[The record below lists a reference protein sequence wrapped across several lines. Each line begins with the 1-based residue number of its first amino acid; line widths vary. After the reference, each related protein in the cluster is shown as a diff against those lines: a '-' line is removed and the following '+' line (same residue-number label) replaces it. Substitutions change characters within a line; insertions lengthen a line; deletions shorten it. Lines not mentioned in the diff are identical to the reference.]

1 MMSDDGTGMAG
12 RVAIVTGSTRGI
24 GKAIAWRLAREGA
37 NVIVSSR
44 KSDVCREVAEEIS
57 AATGVEAVGIPCHV
71 GDWEQCDSL
80 VADTLSRFGTI
91 DLLVNNAGM
100 SPLYPSLPEVSEE
113 LFWKV
118 MAVNLGGAFR
128 LSTLV
133 GTHMQQGT
141 GGVILNISSVSALKP
156 QPHDLPYACA
166 KAGLDAMTEGMARSF
181 GPSVRVNSILPGM
194 FATDV
199 SKHWDPD
206 DTDRM
211 LRTSTAAERLGD
223 PEEIAELVAFLASS
237 KSRYLTGARIK
248 VDGGLAY
255 G

>member
-1 MMSDDGTGMAG
+1 MTDERTGMAG

-24 GKAIAWRLAREGA
+24 GKAIALRLARDGA

-44 KSDVCREVAEEIS
+44 KDEACREVAEEIS

-80 VADTLSRFGTI
+80 VAETLSRFGSI
-91 DLLVNNAGM
+91 GILVNNAGM
-100 SPLYPSLPEVSEE
+100 SPLYPSLPKVSEE

-128 LSTLV
+128 LSAQV
-133 GTHMQQGT
+133 GEHMQHGVGGT
-141 GGVILNISSVSALKP
+141 ILNISSVSTLKP
-156 QPHDLPYACA
+156 QAHDLPYACA

-194 FATDV
+194 FASEV
-199 SKHWDPD
+199 SKHWDPGE
-206 DTDRM
+206 TDQT
-211 LRTSTAAERLGD
+211 LRTSTAAERLGE

-237 KSRYLTGARIK
+237 KSRYLTGSRIK